1 VIPDSGLELRRLRTF
16 VAVADRGSFS
26 RAADDLHIAQQA
38 VSQQI
43 KALERSLGVS
53 LLRRTPRRVDL
64 TPEGAVLLADSRRLL
79 AAADRAARR
88 VTAAARGELG
98 TLRLAYT
105 LTTVWDTF
113 PKLLAGIAQAHPKLK
128 IEGREVLGS
137 DVADLL
143 LTGRCDVALAPVTSY
158 PKGFHTA
165 ALRREPLV
173 VALSDKEPLARRKRL
188 ALARL
193 ADRVFEVWPREM
205 AAGFYDAVVG
215 TCRAAGFEP
224 TLDEQATGNI
234 VWRNLAAGRGVALI
248 NASLAEQLP
257 RGVALVELAEPRST
271 ITYDAV
277 WQQDRHPLIERML
290 DVAAELASEADWL

>member
-26 RAADDLHIAQQA
+26 RAADELHIAQQA

-43 KALERSLGVS
+43 KALESSLGVS

-88 VTAAARGELG
+88 VRAAARGELG

-113 PKLLAGIAQAHPKLK
+113 PRLLARIAEAHPKLK
-128 IEGREVLGS
+128 IEGREVLG
-137 DVADLL
+137 ADIPELL
-143 LTGRCDVALAPVTSY
+143 LAARCDVAVAPVASY
-158 PKGFHTA
+158 PKGFHTH

-188 ALARL
+188 ALATL

-205 AAGFYDAVVG
+205 APGFYDAVVG
-215 TCRAAGFEP
+215 TCRRAGFEP

-248 NASLAEQLP
+248 NASLTEQLP
-257 RGVALVELAEPRST
+257 RGVALVQLADSST

-277 WQQDRHPLIERML
+277 WEQDRHPLIKRML
-290 DVAAELASEADWL
+290 ETAAELAAEAGWL

>member
-1 VIPDSGLELRRLRTF
+1 
-16 VAVADRGSFS
+16 
-26 RAADDLHIAQQA
+26 
-38 VSQQI
+38 
-43 KALERSLGVS
+43 
-53 LLRRTPRRVDL
+53 
-64 TPEGAVLLADSRRLL
+64 VLLADSRRLL

-88 VTAAARGELG
+88 VRAAARGELG

-113 PKLLAGIAQAHPKLK
+113 PRLLAGIAQAHPKLK

-143 LTGRCDVALAPVTSY
+143 LAGRCDVALAPVTSY
-158 PKGFHTA
+158 PKGFHTRT
-165 ALRREPLV
+165 LRRESLV
-173 VALSDKEPLARRKRL
+173 VALSEREPLARRKRL

-205 AAGFYDAVVG
+205 APGFYDAVVG

-248 NASLAEQLP
+248 NASLTEQLP
-257 RGVALVELAEPRST
+257 RGVALGELAQPKST
-271 ITYDAV
+271 NTYDAV
-277 WQQDRHPLIERML
+277 WQQDRHALIERML
-290 DVAAELASEADWL
+290 EVAAGLASEADWL